1 MTHTRW
7 KAMARTA
14 VAAALGCLAI
24 QVAGCDS
31 DDGSNP
37 DGGGGTG
44 GNGGGGTAVQ
54 LLTFTGPI
62 AGTMTEATTQCEK
75 FLNLPARLEVTL
87 NGKVGTANRR
97 VKISIFNYGGSGSYG
112 GAAVQVDIAG
122 TIASGEEASVAA
134 GEKSGTI
141 DSAMNTD
148 GNKVTGSW
156 SCASAPVI
164 R

>member
-1 MTHTRW
+1 MTHTQW
-7 KAMARTA
+7 KAMARAA
-14 VAAALGCLAI
+14 VATTALGCLAI

-44 GNGGGGTAVQ
+44 GGGTAVQ
-54 LLTFTGPI
+54 LLTVTGPI

-75 FLNLPARLEVTL
+75 FINFPTRLEVTL
-87 NGKVGTANRR
+87 NGKVGTTDRR
-97 VKISIFNYGGSGSYG
+97 LKIIIHNYGGSGSYG
-112 GAAVQVDIAG
+112 GSAVQVDIAG
-122 TIASGEEASVAA
+122 TIASGDEASVAA

-141 DSAMNTD
+141 DSAMNTA